1 MLTTYSAHRGV
12 QLVAFARRR
21 EKTSKRNTTSR
32 GPNGRQQK
40 QGSFEGGRDVAPEAK
55 VRWSC

>member
-40 QGSFEGGRDVAPEAK
+40 HGSFEGSRDVAPEAK